1 MAKSGYA
8 ISQYQIQRFTIRRC
22 TIHALIV
29 ILCMPWIEWFDRKQP
44 ISHQKRR
51 WIVRIGFDSFH
62 LQQKATKIKP
72 TFFPPMQISL
82 RSQNDLTCI
91 ENRFMQFAFKL
102 VISARRILHKCCLH
116 CSIIFQKIYKWSQSW
131 FTYFCTCCFG
141 SSRQV
146 VFQNLVF
153 EFSGA
158 WGTELVSPNKLHK
171 VPENALYLRGLFKTQ
186 YNRFIT
192 HHILPFTGFDY

>member
-8 ISQYQIQRFTIRRC
+8 ISQYQIQRFAIQRC

-72 TFFPPMQISL
+72 TFFPPMQILL
-82 RSQNDLTCI
+82 RSPSDLTCI

-102 VISARRILHKCCLH
+102 VVCIVLSYSKKYINEVSHDVHTFVHVVSEAVARWY
-116 CSIIFQKIYKWSQSW
+116 FKIWYSNSQER
-131 FTYFCTCCFG
+131 G
-141 SSRQV
+141 
-146 VFQNLVF
+146 
-153 EFSGA
+153 
-158 WGTELVSPNKLHK
+158 ELS
-171 VPENALYLRGLFKTQ
+171 
-186 YNRFIT
+186 
-192 HHILPFTGFDY
+192 